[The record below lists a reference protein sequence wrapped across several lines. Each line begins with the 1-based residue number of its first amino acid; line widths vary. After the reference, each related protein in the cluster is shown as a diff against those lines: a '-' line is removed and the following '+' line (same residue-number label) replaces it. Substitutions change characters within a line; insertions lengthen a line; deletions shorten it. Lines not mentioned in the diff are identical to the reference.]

1 MLGFFPERTVAN
13 VDVKK
18 KAMTLEDLLTMRS
31 GFQCINEP
39 NEVTLAQMQASPDWV
54 QFTLDL
60 PMAEEPGT
68 NFVYCSSNSHL
79 LSGIIRKTTGMSELN
94 YAKGRLFKPLGI
106 YNVTIWPGD
115 PQGNNNGGGD
125 LHLTP
130 HDMAKLGYLYLNKGT
145 WGGKQVV
152 PAALVS
158 RTTQIQGK
166 TYVFNPNPIGLDS
179 FSLTFEEEKR
189 EALLKMGLPEAAL

>member
-1 MLGFFPERTVAN
+1 
-13 VDVKK
+13 
-18 KAMTLEDLLTMRS
+18 
-31 GFQCINEP
+31 
-39 NEVTLAQMQASPDWV
+39 
-54 QFTLDL
+54 
-60 PMAEEPGT
+60 
-68 NFVYCSSNSHL
+68 
-79 LSGIIRKTTGMSELN
+79 MSELN